1 MKIDDAIIDKVLN
14 NKASAEDAKAV
25 SEWLATEEGH
35 DYLSKRI
42 DREVSS
48 LTENE
53 VEDWVPHVIPEEK
66 MQQRFLQQIT
76 LRRRVNSYRRWW
88 AAAVLIPFF
97 FVALSGF
104 WQTRLVFFLKL
115 NMRNWSFPV
124 VNRCVL
130 CCKTERLFN

>member
-88 AAAVLIPFF
+88 GGSSADSFY
-97 FVALSGF
+97 LSL
-104 WQTRLVFFLKL
+104 WLCLVSG
-115 NMRNWSFPV
+115 RQGWSF
-124 VNRCVL
+124 
-130 CCKTERLFN
+130 F

>member
-53 VEDWVPHVIPEEK
+53 VED
-66 MQQRFLQQIT
+66 
-76 LRRRVNSYRRWW
+76 
-88 AAAVLIPFF
+88 AAALLTANNSPS
-97 FVALSGF
+97 SG
-104 WQTRLVFFLKL
+104 
-115 NMRNWSFPV
+115 
-124 VNRCVL
+124 
-130 CCKTERLFN
+130 

>member
-53 VEDWVPHVIPEEK
+53 VEDL
-66 MQQRFLQQIT
+66 M
-76 LRRRVNSYRRWW
+76 SYR
-88 AAAVLIPFF
+88 
-97 FVALSGF
+97 
-104 WQTRLVFFLKL
+104 KK
-115 NMRNWSFPV
+115 
-124 VNRCVL
+124 RCSSASYS
-130 CCKTERLFN
+130 K

>member
-66 MQQRFLQQIT
+66 MQQRFL
-76 LRRRVNSYRRWW
+76 VGGSSADSFY
-88 AAAVLIPFF
+88 
-97 FVALSGF
+97 LSL
-104 WQTRLVFFLKL
+104 WLCLVSG
-115 NMRNWSFPV
+115 RQGWSF
-124 VNRCVL
+124 
-130 CCKTERLFN
+130 F

>member
-48 LTENE
+48 LS
-53 VEDWVPHVIPEEK
+53 I
-66 MQQRFLQQIT
+66 RFD
-76 LRRRVNSYRRWW
+76 
-88 AAAVLIPFF
+88 
-97 FVALSGF
+97 
-104 WQTRLVFFLKL
+104 K
-115 NMRNWSFPV
+115 
-124 VNRCVL
+124 
-130 CCKTERLFN
+130 